1 LGELEKIIQIYIDP
15 RDMTCED
22 ARWMELAQNHIKW

>member
-1 LGELEKIIQIYIDP
+1 MGEFEEIIQIYVDP

-22 ARWMELAQNHIKW
+22 VRWMELAQNHIK